1 MSFVDIPNSTQEIR
15 GIIYDIFATYNI
27 ILLDRKHE
35 PVLNKIRE
43 EYKYLE
49 LSNVDDEEIKIKLS
63 FLFENEWGI
72 SLEEVIE
79 GCKSDGIFSE
89 IINYLE
95 KNKR

>member
-15 GIIYDIFATYNI
+15 GIIYDIFVTYNI
-27 ILLDRKHE
+27 ILLDRKRE

-43 EYKYLE
+43 EYKYLK
-49 LSNVDDEEIKIKLS
+49 LPDVDDEEIKIKLS

>member
-27 ILLDRKHE
+27 ILLDRKRE

>member
-1 MSFVDIPNSTQEIR
+1 MSFVVIPNSTQEIR
-15 GIIYDIFATYNI
+15 RIIYDIFAAYNI
-27 ILLDRKHE
+27 ILLDRKRE

-43 EYKYLE
+43 EYKYLK
-49 LSNVDDEEIKIKLS
+49 LPDVDDEEIKIKLS

>member
-27 ILLDRKHE
+27 ILLDRKRE

-43 EYKYLE
+43 EYKYLK
-49 LSNVDDEEIKIKLS
+49 LPDVDDEEIKIKLS
-63 FLFENEWGI
+63 SLFENEWGI
-72 SLEEVIE
+72 SLEEVIK
-79 GCKSDGIFSE
+79 GCKKDGIFSE